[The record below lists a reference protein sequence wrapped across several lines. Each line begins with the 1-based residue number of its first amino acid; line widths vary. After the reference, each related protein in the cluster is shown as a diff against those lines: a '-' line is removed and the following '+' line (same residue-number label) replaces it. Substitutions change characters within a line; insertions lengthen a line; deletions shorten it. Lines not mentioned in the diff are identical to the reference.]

1 MNTERWMVVSE
12 QILTGFMKQPKK
24 QRRYPPHRTI
34 FQEKSVVFVQT
45 SHTKEVTLKTT
56 MGTSQSRKA
65 MTARY

>member
-1 MNTERWMVVSE
+1 MNTERWIVVSE

-34 FQEKSVVFVQT
+34 QEKSVVFVQT